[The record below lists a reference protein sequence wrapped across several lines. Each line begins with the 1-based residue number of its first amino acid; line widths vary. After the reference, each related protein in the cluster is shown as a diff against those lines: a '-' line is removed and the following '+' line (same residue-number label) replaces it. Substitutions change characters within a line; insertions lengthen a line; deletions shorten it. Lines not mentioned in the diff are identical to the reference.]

1 MAPART
7 MTGDTF
13 LDEKRVQTPV
23 SPTNTDTTLRGDAFI
38 EIGEIHAQHASDEV
52 RPPSFAEATQ
62 PGDEKQPGFLR
73 RVTGSFKTTPDPV
86 LVTETKTRTL
96 ENAPNGFPRLA
107 AFQASDSN
115 FGLYRSYSYLH
126 SRILLDYQSEITELE
141 EKLDQIDWDEVDE
154 DEDRPRFRA
163 EADEN
168 TEARRTILR
177 EIRTKLM
184 EYDEVLINVRRL
196 EAFQRPSERDYRS
209 VRRYHNN
216 TKPLMDGEME
226 SIRCKEDVV
235 SISTGRER
243 AAFDGGVETLIG
255 QVDSTLKKIFNLKQ
269 GPLLRYFR
277 TPELAAKTEN
287 TDISLYSATRIDKMV
302 NIFITFVIFIL
313 LVIPIVTMY
322 HLTSS
327 IDLDGNTPA
336 VTSRNTFN
344 AVGVLI
350 VFTLLFSAAMSV
362 LTKAARH
369 EMFAASAAYCAI
381 LVVFIGNF
389 TGPNN

>member
-1 MAPART
+1 MAPSRT

-13 LDEKRVQTPV
+13 LDEKMPQ
-23 SPTNTDTTLRGDAFI
+23 SPTSPTSTDSTLRGDAFI
-38 EIGEIHAQHASDEV
+38 EIGELNAPCSELSPDV
-52 RPPSFAEATQ
+52 RPSSAGDAAQ
-62 PGDEKQPGFLR
+62 P
-73 RVTGSFKTTPDPV
+73 V
-86 LVTETKTRTL
+86 

-107 AFQASDSN
+107 AFQASDPN

-141 EKLDQIDWDEVDE
+141 EELDQCDWDEVDE

-163 EADEN
+163 AEGAEGVRD
-168 TEARRTILR
+168 RRAILR
-177 EIRTKLM
+177 DIKAKLM
-184 EYDEVLINVRRL
+184 EYDEVLIKVRTL
-196 EAFQRPSERDYRS
+196 ESFQRPSERDYRS

-243 AAFDGGVETLIG
+243 AAFDGGVETFIG

-269 GPLLRYFR
+269 GPLVRYFR

-287 TDISLYSATRIDKMV
+287 TDVSLYSATRIDKMV

-313 LVIPIVTMY
+313 LVIPI
-322 HLTSS
+322 
-327 IDLDGNTPA
+327 I
-336 VTSRNTFN
+336 
-344 AVGVLI
+344 GVLI